1 MNLNELKLAIVES
14 QNEIVAL
21 VEAQIAKMDEED
33 AQDFIM
39 DLQEKISE
47 LLPN

>member
-1 MNLNELKLAIVES
+1 MSLND
-14 QNEIVAL
+14 IVAL
-21 VEAQIAKMDEED
+21 VEAQIADMELED

>member
-1 MNLNELKLAIVES
+1 MNLND
-14 QNEIVAL
+14 IVAL
-21 VEAQIAKMDEED
+21 VEAQIADMELED

>member
-1 MNLNELKLAIVES
+1 MNLND
-14 QNEIVAL
+14 IVAL
-21 VEAQIAKMDEED
+21 VEAQIANMELED

>member
-1 MNLNELKLAIVES
+1 MNLND
-14 QNEIVAL
+14 IVAL
-21 VEAQIAKMDEED
+21 VEAQIAEMNEED

-39 DLQEKISE
+39 DLQDKISE

>member
-1 MNLNELKLAIVES
+1 MNL
-14 QNEIVAL
+14 NEIVAL
-21 VEAQIAKMDEED
+21 VEAQIANMELED

>member
-1 MNLNELKLAIVES
+1 MSL
-14 QNEIVAL
+14 NEIVAL
-21 VEAQIAKMDEED
+21 VEAQIADMELED

>member
-1 MNLNELKLAIVES
+1 MNL
-14 QNEIVAL
+14 NEIVAL
-21 VEAQIAKMDEED
+21 VEAQIADMELED

>member
-1 MNLNELKLAIVES
+1 MNLND
-14 QNEIVAL
+14 IVAL
-21 VEAQIAKMDEED
+21 VEAQIADMELED
-33 AQDFIM
+33 AQDFSM

>member
-1 MNLNELKLAIVES
+1 MNLND
-14 QNEIVAL
+14 IVAL
-21 VEAQIAKMDEED
+21 VEAQIAEMIEED
-33 AQDFIM
+33 GQVFIM

>member
-1 MNLNELKLAIVES
+1 MNLND
-14 QNEIVAL
+14 IVAL
-21 VEAQIAKMDEED
+21 VEAQIADMELED

-47 LLPN
+47 MLPV

>member
-1 MNLNELKLAIVES
+1 MNLND
-14 QNEIVAL
+14 IVAL
-21 VEAQIAKMDEED
+21 VEAQISNMELED

>member
-1 MNLNELKLAIVES
+1 MSLND
-14 QNEIVAL
+14 IVAL
-21 VEAQIAKMDEED
+21 VEAQIANMVLED

>member
-1 MNLNELKLAIVES
+1 MNLND
-14 QNEIVAL
+14 IVAL
-21 VEAQIAKMDEED
+21 VEAQIAEMNVED

>member
-1 MNLNELKLAIVES
+1 MSL
-14 QNEIVAL
+14 NEIVAL
-21 VEAQIAKMDEED
+21 VETQIADMELED

>member
-1 MNLNELKLAIVES
+1 MSLND
-14 QNEIVAL
+14 IVAL
-21 VEAQIAKMDEED
+21 VEAQITDMELED

>member
-1 MNLNELKLAIVES
+1 MNLND
-14 QNEIVAL
+14 IVAL
-21 VEAQIAKMDEED
+21 VEAQIADMELED

-39 DLQEKISE
+39 DLQEEISE

>member
-1 MNLNELKLAIVES
+1 MNL
-14 QNEIVAL
+14 NEIVAL
-21 VEAQIAKMDEED
+21 VEAQIDEMELED

>member
-1 MNLNELKLAIVES
+1 MNLND
-14 QNEIVAL
+14 IVAL
-21 VEAQIAKMDEED
+21 VEAQIANMELED

-39 DLQEKISE
+39 DLQEKLSE

>member
-1 MNLNELKLAIVES
+1 MSLND
-14 QNEIVAL
+14 IVAL
-21 VEAQIAKMDEED
+21 VEAQIANMELED

>member
-1 MNLNELKLAIVES
+1 MSL
-14 QNEIVAL
+14 NEIVAL
-21 VEAQIAKMDEED
+21 VEAQIANMELED